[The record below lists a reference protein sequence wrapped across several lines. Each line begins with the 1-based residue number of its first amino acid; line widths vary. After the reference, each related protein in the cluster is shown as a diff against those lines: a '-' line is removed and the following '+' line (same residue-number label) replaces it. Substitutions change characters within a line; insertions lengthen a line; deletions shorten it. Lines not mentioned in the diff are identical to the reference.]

1 MTNPKIFTTNHNA
14 QIKWLDG
21 QIAKNNGSIF
31 LNSVKAEAAWRKLKR
46 DLIIDE
52 QALEKFV
59 SRYLSEAGIKKL
71 HITLRV
77 AEARAKKKTFRL
89 QCQIEY
95 SANRKLESMI
105 SKTGLSKGELISQL
119 IALSE
124 VEEKVK
130 IEKKIEYVLHC
141 NKALNGKNKEVQEE
155 LSLD

>member
-59 SRYLSEAGIKKL
+59 SRYLSETGIKKL

-77 AEARAKKKTFRL
+77 AETRAKTKTFRL

-105 SKTGLSKGELISQL
+105 RKTGLSKGELISQL
-119 IALSE
+119 IDQSE
-124 VEEKVK
+124 VDEKVK
-130 IEKKIEYVLHC
+130 IEKKTEYVLRC
-141 NKALNGKNKEVQEE
+141 NKKIKGKKEVQEE